1 MIQLSPMQK
10 CDVAAVAALEKACF
24 SAPWSEKSLMS
35 ELDNPLSVWLV
46 AREGEALAGYI
57 GAQAVIDEADM
68 MNLAV
73 APQYRQ
79 RGIGTALVR
88 SLIGALRERGVRMLA
103 LEVRASNEAAFRV
116 YAALGFAQV
125 GRRRNYYEKPK
136 EDALILRKE
145 WQV

>member
-1 MIQLSPMQK
+1 MQLYPMQK
-10 CDVAAVAALEKACF
+10 CDVTAVAALEKECF

-35 ELDNPLSVWLV
+35 ELDNPLSMWLV

-57 GAQAVIDEADM
+57 GAQAVLDEADM

-79 RGIGTALVR
+79 HGIGTALVR
-88 SLIGALRERGVRMLA
+88 ALIDALRERGVRTLT
-103 LEVRASNEAAFRV
+103 LEVRASNEAAIRV
-116 YAALGFAQV
+116 YAALGFVQV

>member
-1 MIQLSPMQK
+1 MQLSPMQT
-10 CDVAAVAALEKACF
+10 CDVTAVAGLEKECF
-24 SAPWSEKSLMS
+24 SVPWSEKSLMS

-46 AREGEALAGYI
+46 AREGETLAGYI
-57 GAQAVIDEADM
+57 GAQAVLDEADM

-79 RGIGTALVR
+79 CGIGTALVR
-88 SLIGALRERGVRMLA
+88 ALVDTLRERGVRTLT
-103 LEVRASNEAAFRV
+103 LEVRASNETAIRV

>member
-1 MIQLSPMQK
+1 MQK